1 MAALGATRCLKGGR
15 PLLGSLFLRW
25 SRRSPAAWGWRELC
39 QGSDGDENRSNIT
52 KPSFTDESV
61 QILLYKMTGLDLQKV
76 FKPIKQE
83 LEPPKYK
90 LMTELQLE
98 EARRQAVE
106 KAREMLEMP
115 PVLSEREPIHD
126 VLAEDK
132 ILDGI
137 EPYKYV
143 FTDLEYDT
151 PHRERFIVVRETNGV
166 LRKATWEERDRMIQ
180 IFFPREGREINPP
193 PLFKNENLMEEGV
206 DVPMDTSKEY
216 LPTLFWT
223 SHLALTANELIN
235 SQHLDHFAKLFQ
247 KEETSNIYHPSPSL
261 DDSKWPPVT
270 TQEIMDLDRHEEL
283 LNICLLQFE
292 PDSPDYIRVHHHTYD
307 DIDKHAKYDLLRSTR
322 HFGGMVWY
330 LVNGKRTDGLL
341 IDMIQRDLLDDAT
354 SLVTLYHMLHP
365 DCQSA
370 RDAQE
375 QDLKGLDLIKAFVKT
390 EVQRAGY
397 IELALQAYEENF
409 PQSEVS

>member
-193 PLFKNENLMEEGV
+193 PLFKNENLMNV
-206 DVPMDTSKEY
+206 F
-216 LPTLFWT
+216 L
-223 SHLALTANELIN
+223 
-235 SQHLDHFAKLFQ
+235 Q
-247 KEETSNIYHPSPSL
+247 
-261 DDSKWPPVT
+261 
-270 TQEIMDLDRHEEL
+270 DRHEEL